1 MRQDNAL
8 WITTDVRGDVSTV
21 YSYTLYIR
29 AFASQGSTTWTS
41 HWGKTRSKGVQAS
54 GRTISYPLD
63 LNALGQPAWLAF
75 YAETRREAI
84 LDSTAWYLVYLG
96 SETQDQ

>member
-1 MRQDNAL
+1 
-8 WITTDVRGDVSTV
+8 
-21 YSYTLYIR
+21 
-29 AFASQGSTTWTS
+29 
-41 HWGKTRSKGVQAS
+41 
-54 GRTISYPLD
+54 

-75 YAETRREAI
+75 YADTRREAI